1 LTKTVEEQLADALLA
16 IKDLQIRI
24 LKIENSV
31 TIKNKTWAPEED
43 KFLVHLA
50 QTINLTKDEVR
61 NRTTKYLQLVMA
73 FQQTHERTERAI
85 TMRLNAKYFGIK

>member
-1 LTKTVEEQLADALLA
+1 MTKTVEEQLADALLA